1 LNEDKIRQNKVLERG
16 NVPVQGL
23 SPLSQDGKELRSA
36 ASPAYQG
43 TETLLIAEDEE
54 LARMFMKRILEN
66 AGYKVI
72 EAADG
77 EEALEKFREKREDIS
92 LVLSD
97 VIMPKKN
104 GMQILEEVTRLKPGV
119 KMMFSSGYAADLLNE
134 RGIFKEGIDLI
145 TKPFMKEDLL
155 RKVREA
161 LDR

>member
-1 LNEDKIRQNKVLERG
+1 MNEDKIRQNKVVEREKA
-16 NVPVQGL
+16 PVQGL
-23 SPLSQDGKELRSA
+23 SLQDGKELRSA
-36 ASPAYQG
+36 ASSAYQG

-77 EEALEKFREKREDIS
+77 EETLEKFREKREDIS
-92 LVLSD
+92 LILSD

-104 GMQILEEVTRLKPGV
+104 GLEILEEVTRLKPGV
-119 KMMFSSGYAADLLNE
+119 KMMFSSGYTANILNE
-134 RGIFKEGIDLI
+134 RGLFKEGIDFI
-145 TKPFMKEDLL
+145 AKPFMKEDLL